1 MRRLAG
7 ALFVA
12 VAFGFLFLIVFR
24 EAGQLKAQTWTVRP
38 VLMGASLLLHIA
50 GLLCGVATW
59 RLVIRAMGYRVPF
72 RQLARI
78 WFLSGLGRYIPGKI
92 WQFVGAA
99 HIGRGSGLPAAVTVT
114 ALAAHTLFFLI
125 GAALVSLY
133 LVPEGLGISGS
144 SLIALWWLAP
154 ALFILVHPA
163 VVGWALSLIRRITKK
178 ELVAWTAGWGV
189 GAGIVM
195 LAVVCWVIT
204 GAALHLFILS
214 LTPLPPS
221 AFLSVIG
228 MNALSFIVGNLVFIA
243 PAGLGAKE
251 GTLTLLLAAHV
262 AGPAA
267 ALIAVAA
274 RLWTVAAEVLP
285 ALFLL
290 RDRDRADE
298 APVLTRAGTPGRPGV
313 DA

>member
-7 ALFVA
+7 VVFVTA
-12 VAFGFLFLIVFR
+12 AFGFLFLFVFR
-24 EAGQLKAQTWTVRP
+24 EAGQLRAHNWTIRP
-38 VLMGASLLLHIA
+38 VLMGASLLLHIV
-50 GLLCGVATW
+50 GLFCGVATW
-59 RLVIRAMGYRVPF
+59 RLVIRAMGFPVPF
-72 RQLARI
+72 RELARI

-99 HIGRGSGLPAAVTVT
+99 HIGRSSGLPAAVTVT

-125 GAALVSLY
+125 GAALTSLY
-133 LVPEGLGISGS
+133 LVPEDLGLSGS
-144 SLIALWWLAP
+144 GLIFLRWTAP
-154 ALFILVHPA
+154 ALLLLVHPA
-163 VVGWALSLIRRITKK
+163 VVGWALSLIRRIAKK
-178 ELVAWTAGWGV
+178 ELVEWTAGWAV
-189 GAGIVM
+189 GAGLVLLSVI
-195 LAVVCWVIT
+195 CWVIT
-204 GAALHLFILS
+204 GAALYLFVLS
-214 LTPLPPS
+214 LTPIPVGALP
-221 AFLSVIG
+221 SVIG
-228 MNALSFIVGNLVFIA
+228 MNALSFIIGNLFFIA

-262 AGPAA
+262 TGPVA

-290 RDRDRADE
+290 RNRRTSATTTPFGDSTPDRPE
-298 APVLTRAGTPGRPGV
+298 G